1 MDDAYPNPHQID
13 ICKEKVDNKQM
24 GDFWRT
30 LVNLRES
37 NRYIYQDCVVEAGN
51 DAKEAVLCIRNYLTR
66 IDADNVTL
74 ANKFQWKLLKRQ
86 KPIFVLYDSAAWV
99 ILQKTITTF
108 MLFKPKRNFLLSFS
122 VQSSALLCLA

>member
-24 GDFWRT
+24 GEFWRT

-99 ILQKTITTF
+99 ILQKTITRAT
-108 MLFKPKRNFLLSFS
+108 PSPLL
-122 VQSSALLCLA
+122 